1 MVKINIIAHCCA
13 QNLRKLPAN
22 PRCYVL
28 GLFLIGVLA
37 EYILP
42 ISNFSHIVQIPAT
55 PWVFPYLALDPRLL
69 ALIMLGIVFLFCD
82 APFIDSHQPYVI
94 IRSGKKNW
102 LLGQIAYII
111 VASAIYFMLIFLVSV
126 LFLLPNITF
135 SSEWGKVLGTLG
147 ITDAGNQFNVPLGI
161 SYALQLNYSPIAAM
175 AWSLL
180 MAWLVGTFLGL
191 LIFVLNMRFTRE
203 IGVVVST
210 ALVFLQYFCFEAGG
224 FLLYSFSPVSWAN
237 LNMLDTTYTSALP
250 SVTYAV
256 SALISLSLILIL
268 LTALLMRK
276 KDIDVLPPV

>member
-1 MVKINIIAHCCA
+1 MGRINIIVHCCA

-28 GLFLIGVLA
+28 GLFLIGVLS

-42 ISNFSHIVQIPAT
+42 IAKFSHIVQVPAT
-55 PWVFPYLALDPRLL
+55 LWVFPYLALDPRLL
-69 ALIMLGIVFLFCD
+69 SMIMLGIVFLFCD

-94 IRSGKKNW
+94 IRSGKQNW
-102 LLGQIAYII
+102 LLGQIAYIML
-111 VASAIYFMLIFLVSV
+111 ASAIYFLFIFLVSV

-147 ITDAGNQFNVPLGI
+147 ITDAGNQFNVSLGI
-161 SYALQLNYSPIAAM
+161 SYALQHNYSPIAAM

-210 ALVFLQYFCFEAGG
+210 ALVFLQYFCFVVGG
-224 FLLYSFSPVSWAN
+224 FLLYSLSPVSWAN
-237 LNMLDTTYTSALP
+237 LNMLDTTHTSALP

-268 LTALLMRK
+268 LAALLMRK